1 MKYGYV
7 VIKDGALDL
16 DIVFPTAEQAELA
29 IKMLYTDKGAR
40 QYKVGVTWVE
50 FFDIEKELKK
60 INKK

>member
-16 DIVFPTAEQAELA
+16 DIVFPTMEQAELA
-29 IKMLYTDKGAR
+29 IKMLYTEKGVR
-40 QYKVGVTWVE
+40 KYNVGVTWVE